1 MPDLPWFVY
10 AMLLAPLGLILA
22 AAVYKSLQV
31 RAAREW
37 PSAAGKVVV
46 SRAEVR
52 KVKVIDSDRQEGHRF
67 EERNFADIVYEYSV
81 AGRKL
86 RNNRVSIGEDLGNF
100 QVAETIAKYP
110 VGAIVTVYYNPL
122 HPGEAVLERDL
133 PKGMWGC
140 LGIGTAIVLAI
151 VFGSAI
157 GLHQI
162 TEFVSTRIPQH
173 GNPAAAVAFAAF
185 GTVVAL
191 FALVLHRQASLAM
204 KWPVV
209 TGTIKLSDIEQYRA
223 AAQDGHI
230 RGQTMYQRR
239 VSYTYTYNN
248 LAYTNVHASLASS
261 VASTSSW
268 LVRKSTTAYQDGA
281 TVKVWVN
288 PDNPSQATLE
298 PRTASCGCY
307 GWSPRR
313 SGASRIMR
321 RFTVRRTI
329 IAAHAAWFRS
339 QPKIRANRSAHAF
352 SPAASEIRSW
362 RISMPVFIRPRASPC
377 TGMV

>member
-22 AAVYKSLQV
+22 AATYKSLQV

-37 PSAAGKVVV
+37 PSTAGKVVV
-46 SRAEVR
+46 SKAEVR
-52 KVKVIDSDRQEGHRF
+52 KVKVIDGDREEGHRF
-67 EERNFADIVYEYSV
+67 EERNFANVVYEYSV
-81 AGRKL
+81 AGKKL
-86 RNNRVSIGEDLGNF
+86 RNNRVSIGEDRGNF

-110 VGAIVTVYYNPL
+110 VGAVVTVFYNPL
-122 HPGEAVLERDL
+122 HPDQAVLEPDL

-140 LGIGTAIVLAI
+140 LGIGTGIVLAI

-162 TEFVSTRIPQH
+162 TEFVSTRIPHQ
-173 GNPAAAVAFAAF
+173 GKAAASVAFGAF
-185 GTVVAL
+185 GTAVAL

-223 AAQDGHI
+223 TPKDGRS

-239 VSYTYTYNN
+239 VAYTYKYNN
-248 LAYTNVHASLASS
+248 LTYTNTHATLASS

-268 LVRKSTTAYQDGA
+268 LVRKSTTDYKKGA

-288 PDNPSQATLE
+288 PGNPSQATLE
-298 PRTASCGCY
+298 PRTGFV
-307 GWSPRR
+307 WLLWL
-313 SGASRIMR
+313 
-321 RFTVRRTI
+321 
-329 IAAHAAWFRS
+329 AAAAIWGV
-339 QPKIRANRSAHAF
+339 AYY
-352 SPAASEIRSW
+352 AA
-362 RISMPVFIRPRASPC
+362 VH
-377 TGMV
+377 G

>member
-1 MPDLPWFVY
+1 VLPDLPWFVY
-10 AMLLAPLGLILA
+10 AMLLAPLGLLLA

-46 SRAEVR
+46 SKTEVR
-52 KVKVIDSDRQEGHRF
+52 KVKVLDSDRAGGHRF

-110 VGAIVTVYYNPL
+110 VGAAVTVYYNPL
-122 HPGEAVLERDL
+122 HPDQAVLERDL
-133 PKGMWGC
+133 PKGLWGC

-157 GLHQI
+157 GLHAI
-162 TEFVSTRIPQH
+162 TEFVTTRIPQQ
-173 GNPAAAVAFAAF
+173 GNAAAAVAFGAF
-185 GTVVAL
+185 GTAVAL

-223 AAQDGHI
+223 ARLDDGSGT
-230 RGQTMYQRR
+230 RVMYQRK
-239 VSYTYTYNN
+239 VSYTYKYNN
-248 LAYTNVHASLASS
+248 LTYTGTHATLASS

-268 LVRKSTTAYQDGA
+268 LVRKSTTDYKDGA
-281 TVKVWVN
+281 SVQVWVN
-288 PDNPSQATLE
+288 PDNPAQATL
-298 PRTASCGCY
+298 
-307 GWSPRR
+307 
-313 SGASRIMR
+313 
-321 RFTVRRTI
+321 
-329 IAAHAAWFRS
+329 
-339 QPKIRANRSAHAF
+339 Q
-352 SPAASEIRSW
+352 
-362 RISMPVFIRPRASPC
+362 PRAGFVWVLWLSAAAIW
-377 TGMV
+377 GVAYYAAVHG

>member
-22 AAVYKSLQV
+22 VAVYKTLQV

-37 PSAAGKVVV
+37 PSAGGKVVV

-162 TEFVSTRIPQH
+162 TEFVSTQTSAAWQSRGGRGLRRFRH
-173 GNPAAAVAFAAF
+173 GGGAVRAGPAPAGVAGDEMA
-185 GTVVAL
+185 
-191 FALVLHRQASLAM
+191 R
-204 KWPVV
+204 
-209 TGTIKLSDIEQYRA
+209 R
-223 AAQDGHI
+223 DGHHQAFRHRAVP
-230 RGQTMYQRR
+230 RGGAGWAYSRPDHVPAPGVLYLHVQQSRLHQCARQPRQQRR
-239 VSYTYTYNN
+239 VDIE
-248 LAYTNVHASLASS
+248 LAGAQ
-261 VASTSSW
+261 VAQRPT
-268 LVRKSTTAYQDGA
+268 
-281 TVKVWVN
+281 
-288 PDNPSQATLE
+288 
-298 PRTASCGCY
+298 RTA
-307 GWSPRR
+307 P
-313 SGASRIMR
+313 
-321 RFTVRRTI
+321 
-329 IAAHAAWFRS
+329 
-339 QPKIRANRSAHAF
+339 P
-352 SPAASEIRSW
+352 
-362 RISMPVFIRPRASPC
+362 
-377 TGMV
+377 

>member
-10 AMLLAPLGLILA
+10 AMLLAPLGLLLVA
-22 AAVYKSLQV
+22 AAYKSLQV

-37 PSAAGKVVV
+37 PSTAGKVVV
-46 SRAEVR
+46 SKTEVR
-52 KVKVIDSDRQEGHRF
+52 KVEVIDSDRAEGHRF

-86 RNNRVSIGEDLGNF
+86 RNNRVSIGEDRGNF
-100 QVAETIAKYP
+100 EVAETIAKYP
-110 VGAIVTVYYNPL
+110 VGTVVTVYYNPL
-122 HPGEAVLERDL
+122 HPDQAVLERDL

-162 TEFVSTRIPQH
+162 TEFVTTRIPQQ
-173 GNPAAAVAFAAF
+173 GNAAASVAFGAF
-185 GTVVAL
+185 GTAIAL

-209 TGTIKLSDIEQYRA
+209 SGIIKLSDIEQYRA
-223 AAQDGHI
+223 APTEESSH
-230 RGQTMYQRR
+230 GQTMYQRR
-239 VSYTYTYNN
+239 VSYTYKYNN
-248 LAYTNVHASLASS
+248 LTYSNTQAVFASS

-268 LVRKSTTAYQDGA
+268 LVRKSTTNYKSGA
-281 TVKVWVN
+281 SVKVWVN

-298 PRTASCGCY
+298 PRTGFVWVLWLS
-307 GWSPRR
+307 
-313 SGASRIMR
+313 
-321 RFTVRRTI
+321 
-329 IAAHAAWFRS
+329 AAAIWGVAYYAAV
-339 QPKIRANRSAHAF
+339 H
-352 SPAASEIRSW
+352 
-362 RISMPVFIRPRASPC
+362 
-377 TGMV
+377 G

>member
-1 MPDLPWFVY
+1 MLPDLPWFVY
-10 AMLLAPLGLILA
+10 AMLLAPLGLLLVA
-22 AAVYKSLQV
+22 AAYKSLQV

-46 SRAEVR
+46 SKAEVR
-52 KVKVIDSDRQEGHRF
+52 KVKVMDSDRAEGHCF

-86 RNNRVSIGEDLGNF
+86 RNNRVSIGEDRGNF

-110 VGAIVTVYYNPL
+110 AGAVVTVYYNPL
-122 HPGEAVLERDL
+122 HPDQAVLERDL

-140 LGIGTAIVLAI
+140 LGIGMAIVLAI

-157 GLHQI
+157 GLHAI
-162 TEFVSTRIPQH
+162 TEFVTTRIPQQ
-173 GNPAAAVAFAAF
+173 GNAAAAVAFSAF
-185 GTVVAL
+185 GTVIAL

-223 AAQDGHI
+223 ARQDDGSGT
-230 RGQTMYQRR
+230 RVMYQRR
-239 VSYTYTYNN
+239 VSYTYHYNN
-248 LAYTNVHASLASS
+248 ITYTSAHATLASS

-268 LVRKSTTAYQDGA
+268 LVRKSTTDYKDGA
-281 TVKVWVN
+281 SVKVWVN

-298 PRTASCGCY
+298 PRG
-307 GWSPRR
+307 GFVW
-313 SGASRIMR
+313 
-321 RFTVRRTI
+321 VLWL
-329 IAAHAAWFRS
+329 AAAA
-339 QPKIRANRSAHAF
+339 ILGVAYY
-352 SPAASEIRSW
+352 AA
-362 RISMPVFIRPRASPC
+362 VH
-377 TGMV
+377 G

>member
-1 MPDLPWFVY
+1 VLPDLPWFVY
-10 AMLLAPLGLILA
+10 AILLAPLGLLLVA
-22 AAVYKSLQV
+22 AAYKSLQV

-37 PSAAGKVVV
+37 PSTAGKVVV

-52 KVKVIDSDRQEGHRF
+52 KIKVIDSDRAEGHRF
-67 EERNFADIVYEYSV
+67 EERNFADIIYEYSV

-110 VGAIVTVYYNPL
+110 VGAVVTVYYNPL
-122 HPGEAVLERDL
+122 HPDQAVLERDL

-173 GNPAAAVAFAAF
+173 GNSAAAVAFGAF
-185 GTVVAL
+185 GTAVAL

-209 TGTIKLSDIEQYRA
+209 SGTIKLSDIEQYRA
-223 AAQDGHI
+223 APMDGSS
-230 RGQTMYQRR
+230 RSRTMYQRR
-239 VSYTYTYNN
+239 VSYTYKYNN
-248 LAYTNVHASLASS
+248 HTYTNVHASLASN
-261 VASTSSW
+261 VASTSNW
-268 LVRKSTTAYQDGA
+268 LVRKSTTDYQNGA

-288 PDNPSQATLE
+288 PDNPAQATLE
-298 PRTASCGCY
+298 PRTGFVWVLWVTAVAIWGVAY
-307 GWSPRR
+307 Y
-313 SGASRIMR
+313 
-321 RFTVRRTI
+321 
-329 IAAHAAWFRS
+329 AAVH
-339 QPKIRANRSAHAF
+339 
-352 SPAASEIRSW
+352 
-362 RISMPVFIRPRASPC
+362 
-377 TGMV
+377 G